1 MKAAIKAVAES
12 LPVLVI
18 HGDVSTTKLWVSL
31 QRNTVYPWCFG
42 FEFQGSRFKVQGLA
56 K

>member
-18 HGDVSTTKLWVSL
+18 HGDVSTTKLVGEPAEEQCVPMVLW
-31 QRNTVYPWCFG
+31 F
-42 FEFQGSRFKVQGLA
+42 
-56 K
+56 